1 MIKRILRSKNSQNSF
16 WNIFEVLVSPLI
28 LFVSIPLFLAQ
39 LGSEDYGIWMFV
51 NTIVILL
58 QSLNLGLNTS
68 TYKHV
73 SSALSTKDEAQI
85 NQTLTTN
92 LSLTMLLSVVGF
104 LIIGIVA
111 FFIVR
116 FNVFIDASVQ
126 KSTLVYSL
134 FLGGFILFSKLTEQ
148 ILYTIYRAFEDFKYV
163 TFISITSKI
172 VTVLGSVILAY
183 VTNNIVLVLLYNAI
197 ISLLFLFIN
206 YRLIRRFL
214 PFYRFH
220 FHLSKSAIKFEV
232 NYSFFVWLQS
242 IAVVL
247 TYQGDRLLVS
257 SGFGLETLSYYT
269 IVATIFNHIHMA
281 FAALTGWVFPQIAKN
296 QNDTTYIKQLYLN
309 TRNVSAFI
317 AVSLLAVFTF
327 IATPLFEVWLGA
339 DNFQHIANYLNL
351 FAMFEFVFIFTI
363 MPNFFLNGSGYEKL
377 NLKITL
383 VYTLLNVFGML
394 VGYFAWHSVTGILIG
409 LFVTTIIGMFI
420 LHVKMDKL
428 FQLSEQAVYNTVLLF
443 VPSLLGCG
451 IAYFDQWVVK
461 LLFLAATIISAYLL
475 FIKKPKTTFNAFV
488 Q

>member
-73 SSALSTKDEAQI
+73 SSALSTKDETQI

-116 FNVFIDASVQ
+116 FNFFIDASVQ
-126 KSTLVYSL
+126 KSTLVFSL

-148 ILYTIYRAFEDFKYV
+148 A
-163 TFISITSKI
+163 
-172 VTVLGSVILAY
+172 
-183 VTNNIVLVLLYNAI
+183 
-197 ISLLFLFIN
+197 
-206 YRLIRRFL
+206 
-214 PFYRFH
+214 
-220 FHLSKSAIKFEV
+220 
-232 NYSFFVWLQS
+232 
-242 IAVVL
+242 
-247 TYQGDRLLVS
+247 
-257 SGFGLETLSYYT
+257 
-269 IVATIFNHIHMA
+269 IFN
-281 FAALTGWVFPQIAKN
+281 
-296 QNDTTYIKQLYLN
+296 
-309 TRNVSAFI
+309 
-317 AVSLLAVFTF
+317 
-327 IATPLFEVWLGA
+327 
-339 DNFQHIANYLNL
+339 
-351 FAMFEFVFIFTI
+351 
-363 MPNFFLNGSGYEKL
+363 
-377 NLKITL
+377 TL
-383 VYTLLNVFGML
+383 
-394 VGYFAWHSVTGILIG
+394 
-409 LFVTTIIGMFI
+409 
-420 LHVKMDKL
+420 
-428 FQLSEQAVYNTVLLF
+428 LLF
-443 VPSLLGCG
+443 VPSFLGCG
-451 IAYFDQWVVK
+451 IAYFDQWIVK

>member
-51 NTIVILL
+51 NTIVVLL

-111 FFIVR
+111 FFIIR

-247 TYQGDRLLVS
+247 TYQGD
-257 SGFGLETLSYYT
+257 
-269 IVATIFNHIHMA
+269 
-281 FAALTGWVFPQIAKN
+281 
-296 QNDTTYIKQLYLN
+296 
-309 TRNVSAFI
+309 
-317 AVSLLAVFTF
+317 
-327 IATPLFEVWLGA
+327 
-339 DNFQHIANYLNL
+339 
-351 FAMFEFVFIFTI
+351 
-363 MPNFFLNGSGYEKL
+363 
-377 NLKITL
+377 
-383 VYTLLNVFGML
+383 
-394 VGYFAWHSVTGILIG
+394 
-409 LFVTTIIGMFI
+409 
-420 LHVKMDKL
+420 
-428 FQLSEQAVYNTVLLF
+428 
-443 VPSLLGCG
+443 
-451 IAYFDQWVVK
+451 
-461 LLFLAATIISAYLL
+461 
-475 FIKKPKTTFNAFV
+475 
-488 Q
+488 

>member
-111 FFIVR
+111 FFIVQ

-183 VTNNIVLVLLYNAI
+183 ITNNIVLVLLYNAI

-339 DNFQHIANYLNL
+339 DNFQHIAKYLNL

-428 FQLSEQAVYNTVLLF
+428 FQLSEQVVYNTVLLF

-451 IAYFDQWVVK
+451 IAYFDHWVVK

>member
-111 FFIVR
+111 FLIVR

-172 VTVLGSVILAY
+172 ITVLGSVILAY
-183 VTNNIVLVLLYNAI
+183 ITNNIVLVLLYNAI

-220 FHLSKSAIKFEV
+220 FQLTKSAIKFEV

-339 DNFQHIANYLNL
+339 DNFQHIAKYLNL

-420 LHVKMDKL
+420 LHVKMDKI
-428 FQLSEQAVYNTVLLF
+428 FQLSEQAIFNTLL
-443 VPSLLGCG
+443 
-451 IAYFDQWVVK
+451 
-461 LLFLAATIISAYLL
+461 
-475 FIKKPKTTFNAFV
+475 
-488 Q
+488 

>member
-28 LFVSIPLFLAQ
+28 LFISIPLFLTQ
-39 LGSEDYGIWMFV
+39 LGTENYGIWMFV
-51 NTIVILL
+51 NTIVVLL

-73 SSALSTKDEAQI
+73 SSALSTEDEAQI
-85 NQTLTTN
+85 KQTLSTN
-92 LSLTMLLSVVGF
+92 LSLTLLLSLIGF
-104 LIIGIVA
+104 VIIGIIA
-111 FFIVR
+111 FFILQ

-126 KSTLVYSL
+126 KSTLIYSL

-148 ILYTIYRAFEDFKYV
+148 ILYAIYRAFEDFKYV
-163 TFISITSKI
+163 TFISISSKI
-172 VTVLGSVILAY
+172 ITVLGSVIIAY
-183 VTNNIVLVLLYNAI
+183 LTHNIVLVLLYNAFI
-197 ISLLFLFIN
+197 GLCFLFIN
-206 YRLIRRFL
+206 YRFIRRFL
-214 PFYRFH
+214 SFYRFQ
-220 FHLSKSAIKFEV
+220 FQLTKAAIRFEV
-232 NYSFFVWLQS
+232 SYSFFVWLQS
-242 IAVVL
+242 IAVVV

-296 QNDTTYIKQLYLN
+296 QNDTSYIKQLYLN

-317 AVSLLAVFTF
+317 TISLLAIFTF
-327 IATPLFEVWLGA
+327 IAAPIFEGWLGIT
-339 DNFQHIANYLNL
+339 NFQHIAEYLNL

-383 VYTLLNVFGML
+383 IYTLLNVIGML
-394 VGYFAWHSVTGILIG
+394 LGYVVLHSVIGILIG

-428 FQLSEQAVYNTVLLF
+428 FQLSQQAVFNTILLF
-443 VPSLLGCG
+443 IPSFLGCG
-451 IAYFDQWVVK
+451 IAYFDQWMVK
-461 LLFLAATIISAYLL
+461 LFFLAVTLISAYLL
-475 FIKKPKTTFNAFV
+475 FIKKPNTSFNAFV